1 MATLKALMDKAR
13 RRQKPSEYH
22 DYSRVDERAKRR
34 YRDLEAT
41 RVYKRL
47 RGGVQA

>member
-22 DYSRVDERAKRR
+22 DYSRVDEREACH
-34 YRDLEAT
+34 YRDIEAE
-41 RVYKRL
+41 RVIQRVQ
-47 RGGVQA
+47 GGVQA